1 MTEMDEP
8 LCVVHIL
15 ENSDLNFY
23 LSGKAVFLVIDER
36 FQHDRVYQ
44 MTLQTPRKRIAALV
58 GSSPIGNR
66 HDALTAYLR
75 PLILALAA
83 KQKPSKSR
91 Q

>member
-1 MTEMDEP
+1 MIKTDRP
-8 LCVVHIL
+8 ICVVHIL
-15 ENSDLNFY
+15 ENSDLNYY

-36 FQHDRVYQ
+36 FPHDRVYQ
-44 MTLQTPRKRIAALV
+44 MTLQTPSKKIAALV

-66 HDALTAYLR
+66 HDALTSYLR

-83 KQKPSKSR
+83 RHKPSKSR